1 MSELG
6 IVMGGS
12 GFIGGHLLK
21 HLVST
26 RRHRRLISIDIAPPP
41 ERLEGVDYVTADL
54 CDELDPGLGAT
65 GSVVYSLAA
74 HRNYPGHPDQDYY
87 VNNVVSSQRIID
99 FAETTGA
106 QAIVFTST
114 MSVYGPG
121 EEPKTEKSAL
131 NPVNPYGASKMIA
144 ETLHRGWRERDA
156 TRKLVICRPAVIF
169 GYRDDGNYTRLAR
182 ALQKRMFVYAG
193 RSDTV
198 KSAGYVGDL
207 VESFTFAL
215 DHGKNDILYNFA
227 YPYPYTIKEIVE
239 AFEQVAGF
247 SRPWGVMPVAML
259 NAAAIPFEAA
269 NALGFRNSIHRQRI
283 RKLYEDTHIV
293 PEWLTENG
301 FVFSTDL
308 PAALRRWR
316 EESPGGRFV

>member
-26 RRHRRLISIDIAPPP
+26 RRHTRLISIDIAPPP
-41 ERLEGVDYVTADL
+41 EKLEGVEYIIADL
-54 CDELDPGLGAT
+54 CDELDTSLGAV
-65 GSVVYSLAA
+65 GAVIYSLAA
-74 HRNYPGHPDQDYY
+74 YRNYPGHPDRDYY
-87 VNNVVSSQRIID
+87 VNNIISSQRIID
-99 FAETTGA
+99 LAEATGA

-121 EEPKTEKSAL
+121 QEPKTEQSAL

-144 ETLHRGWRERDA
+144 ETLHTGWLARNPEC
-156 TRKLVICRPAVIF
+156 KLVICRPAVIF

-182 ALQKRMFVYAG
+182 ALERKIFVYAG
-193 RSDTV
+193 RNDTI

-207 VESFTFAL
+207 VRSFTFAL
-215 DHGKNDILYNFA
+215 DHGARDILYNFA
-227 YPYPYTIKEIVE
+227 YPYAYTIKEIAL
-239 AFEQVAGF
+239 AFHEVAGF
-247 SRPWGVMPVAML
+247 SKPWSTMPVALL
-259 NAAAIPFEAA
+259 NMVAIPFELA
-269 NALGFRNSIHRQRI
+269 NAIGFKNSIHRQRI

-301 FVFSTDL
+301 FEFRTDL
-308 PAALRRWR
+308 PKALRLWQQ
-316 EESPGGRFV
+316 ESPSGRFI